1 MGIYKAEAIVLRTR
15 KYSEADQLVTL
26 FSRQRGKI
34 AAIAKG
40 VRKMKS
46 RRRGG
51 VQPFT
56 HGAFVLYE
64 GKSLDHI
71 TQSDVIDGFPS
82 LTMDLDRLA
91 YASYITEL
99 VDGLVEGGQRNDKVF
114 LLLLTTL
121 HLMTTED
128 PEILTRVFEMRL
140 TSFLGYCPEL
150 EICVNCGEDLKT
162 TIRFSPQLGGVLCG
176 RCLSHDPMASRLT
189 PATLAVMKQLL
200 RIDLR
205 RVGVLRLNQGV
216 RGELEKL
223 LNRFLDIRL
232 ERKLRTRDFVNV
244 VKESGKF
251 LDLSKPVS
259 VEGGTNNEY

>member
-34 AAIAKG
+34 PAIAKG
-40 VRKMKS
+40 VRKVKS

-64 GKSLDHI
+64 GRSLDHI
-71 TQSDVIDGFPS
+71 TQGDVIDAFPA
-82 LTMDLDRLA
+82 LTADLDRLA

-99 VDGLVEGGQRNDKVF
+99 VDGLVEEGQQNEKVF

-140 TSFLGYCPEL
+140 TNFLGYCPEL
-150 EICVNCGEDLKT
+150 DSCVNCGGELGT
-162 TIRFSPQLGGVLCG
+162 AVRFSPELGGVLCG
-176 RCLSHDPMASRLT
+176 RCLSHDPMAARLT

-200 RIDLR
+200 KMDLR
-205 RVGVLRLNQGV
+205 RLGVLKVNQGI
-216 RGELEKL
+216 RSELEKL
-223 LNRFLDIRL
+223 LNRYLDLRL
-232 ERKLRTRDFVNV
+232 ERRLRSRDFVIT
-244 VKESGKF
+244 VKETGSF
-251 LDLSKPVS
+251 SDVVVN
-259 VEGGTNNEY
+259 VEGERCDEH